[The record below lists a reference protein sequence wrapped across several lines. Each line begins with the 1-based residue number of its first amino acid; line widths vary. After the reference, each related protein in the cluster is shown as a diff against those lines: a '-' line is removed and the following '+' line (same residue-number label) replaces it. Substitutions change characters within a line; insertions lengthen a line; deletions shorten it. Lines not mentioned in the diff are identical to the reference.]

1 MKDHMQQVI
10 DTFAANFDA
19 FAESATDRIVTIDF
33 YKSYARDQVRQLATA
48 AIKSFQADLNAG
60 TLQHFAQYWENV
72 GRVRARSGA
81 SLEDMLAA
89 VVVAEQ
95 VFNQFF
101 RAHYATNLVALAWWL
116 ERLHD
121 ITFHGAQVLAGI
133 FYRVRE
139 EMIQEQALQ
148 LREVSSPI
156 IPLYSGILVLPLVGS
171 IDSHRAAQITESLLE
186 GIAREHA
193 SVVVIDIT
201 GVPMVDTQVANY
213 LIQAARMARL
223 LGSQVV
229 LVGIGPEIAQTIVQL
244 GVDLSDITTRANLQ
258 AGIEYVL
265 NLRGL
270 QITPLAYTPAAQ
282 GGGAAQ
288 LN

>member
-19 FAESATDRIVTIDF
+19 FVESATDRIVKIEF
-33 YKSYARDQVRQLATA
+33 YKNYSRDQVRQLAVA

-60 TLQHFAQYWENV
+60 TVQHFAQYWENV
-72 GRVRARSGA
+72 GRSRARSGA
-81 SLEDMLAA
+81 ALEDMLAA

-101 RAHYATNLVALAWWL
+101 RAHYAANLAALAWWL
-116 ERLHD
+116 ERLHE

-139 EMIQEQALQ
+139 EMLQEQALQ
-148 LREVSSPI
+148 LRETASPI
-156 IPLYSGILVLPLVGS
+156 IPLYKGILVLPLVGT
-171 IDSHRAAQITESLLE
+171 IDEHRAAQIMESLLQ

-193 SVVVIDIT
+193 NVVVMDIT

-223 LGSQVV
+223 LGAQVV
-229 LVGIGPEIAQTIVQL
+229 LVGLGPEIAQTIVQL
-244 GVDLSDITTRANLQ
+244 GVDLSDITTRADLQ

-270 QITPLAYTPAAQ
+270 HITPIVQMSAAQ
-282 GGGAAQ
+282 PAGTRF
-288 LN
+288 N